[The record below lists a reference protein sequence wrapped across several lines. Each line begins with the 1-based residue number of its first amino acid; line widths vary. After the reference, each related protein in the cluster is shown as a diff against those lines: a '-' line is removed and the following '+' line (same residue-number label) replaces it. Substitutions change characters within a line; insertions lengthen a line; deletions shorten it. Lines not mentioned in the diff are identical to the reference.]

1 MRLST
6 KSKIIFF
13 I

>member
-6 KSKIIFF
+6 WY
-13 I
+13 

>member
-6 KSKIIFF
+6 
-13 I
+13 

>member
-6 KSKIIFF
+6 KIL
-13 I
+13 

>member
-6 KSKIIFF
+6 KTF
-13 I
+13 

>member
-6 KSKIIFF
+6 AS
-13 I
+13 